1 MHSQLQENIQLR
13 LCSPY
18 NFNIHIC
25 LHMILLGIL
34 IHYIVHIY
42 VVMDIRIHY
51 TVYTSLCIAFSN
63 ELVTPDI

>member
-1 MHSQLQENIQLR
+1 
-13 LCSPY
+13 
-18 NFNIHIC
+18 
-25 LHMILLGIL
+25 MILLGIL

-51 TVYTSLCIAFSN
+51 TVYTSLCNAFSN